1 MTLEPSLVRPLTRR
15 SGRGAAQSQATGGST
30 QHSPAARRPL
40 PHHPTRI
47 GIIVTD
53 HIIVPTRETGDLTGP
68 LVSVAPV
75 VLPSEGRPAELQVR
89 VTAPMTEHPLP
100 VVVLSHGHGP
110 SQYASSLY
118 GYASLANYLAA
129 SGFAVLQPT
138 HLDSMT
144 LGLRGADVPEAP
156 LYWRSRARDV
166 SQVLDHL
173 DVLTDVLP
181 SVAGRLDVNN
191 VAVVGHSMGG
201 HTAGMVLGSRP
212 RDPETGQQ
220 VDARDERIRAGVMM
234 AAPGR
239 GGDALTPHAARHYPV
254 LRDTDFEHML
264 APTLVIAGDQDH
276 ARHLNVVGAAWQ
288 TDVYRLAPG
297 PKSLLDVHG
306 GEHSL
311 GGIAGYEVA
320 ETTDEDLPR
329 AAMVMRM
336 TAAFL
341 RAQLGVDP
349 VAWVREVERLAR
361 DSPRA
366 ATVSEKS

>member
-1 MTLEPSLVRPLTRR
+1 M
-15 SGRGAAQSQATGGST
+15 
-30 QHSPAARRPL
+30 
-40 PHHPTRI
+40 
-47 GIIVTD
+47 TD
-53 HIIVPTRETGDLTGP
+53 HIVVPTRETGALSGP

-75 VLPSEGRPAELQVR
+75 VLPSESRPAELQVR

-118 GYASLANYLAA
+118 GYASLANHLAA

-144 LGLRGADVPEAP
+144 LGLRGAKADEAP

-173 DVLTDVLP
+173 DVLADVLP
-181 SVAGRLDVNN
+181 SVASRLDVTN

-201 HTAGMVLGSRP
+201 HTAGMVLGARP
-212 RDPETGQQ
+212 RDPATGRR
-220 VDARDERIRAGVMM
+220 VDARDERIKAGVMM

-239 GGDALTPHAARHYPV
+239 GGDALTPHAAHHYPV
-254 LRDTDFEHML
+254 LRDTDFSEMR

-276 ARHLNVVGAAWQ
+276 ALHLNVVGAAWQ
-288 TDVYRLAPG
+288 TDAFRLAPG
-297 PKSLLDVHG
+297 PKVLLEVHG

-320 ETTDEDLPR
+320 ETTDENLPR

-341 RAQLGVDP
+341 RTQLGVDSG
-349 VAWVREVERLAR
+349 AWAREVDQLGRGPA
-361 DSPRA
+361 PM
-366 ATVSEKS
+366 ATVSEKH

>member
-1 MTLEPSLVRPLTRR
+1 M
-15 SGRGAAQSQATGGST
+15 
-30 QHSPAARRPL
+30 
-40 PHHPTRI
+40 
-47 GIIVTD
+47 TD
-53 HIIVPTRETGDLTGP
+53 HIVVPTRENGTLTGP
-68 LVSVAPV
+68 LVSVAP
-75 VLPSEGRPAELQVR
+75 LAIPSEGRPVELQVR
-89 VTAPMTEHPLP
+89 VTAPMTEHALP

-118 GYASLANYLAA
+118 GYASLANHLAA

-144 LGLRGADVPEAP
+144 LGLRGVDDPEAP

-166 SQVLDHL
+166 SRVLDHL
-173 DVLTDVLP
+173 DVLADALP
-181 SVAGRLDVNN
+181 TVASRLDVTN
-191 VAVVGHSMGG
+191 VGVVGHSMGG

-212 RDPETGQQ
+212 RDPATGQR

-239 GGDALTPHAARHYPV
+239 GGDALTPDATQHYPV
-254 LRDTDFEHML
+254 LRDTDFSHMR
-264 APTLVIAGDQDH
+264 APTLVVAGDRDH
-276 ARHLNVVGAAWQ
+276 ARHLNVIGAAWQ
-288 TDVYRLAPG
+288 TDPYRLAPG
-297 PKSLLDVHG
+297 PKVLLDVHG

-329 AAMVMRM
+329 AAMVMRL

-341 RAQLGVDP
+341 RTQLGIDP
-349 VAWVREVERLAR
+349 GAWAREVDRLAR
-361 DSPRA
+361 GSA
-366 ATVSEKS
+366 HLATVSEKH

>member
-1 MTLEPSLVRPLTRR
+1 M
-15 SGRGAAQSQATGGST
+15 
-30 QHSPAARRPL
+30 
-40 PHHPTRI
+40 
-47 GIIVTD
+47 TD
-53 HIIVPTRETGDLTGP
+53 HIVVPARESGALSGP
-68 LVSVAPV
+68 LVSVAPIA
-75 VLPSEGRPAELQVR
+75 LPAEGRPVELQVR
-89 VTAPMTEHPLP
+89 VTAPMVDRTLP

-118 GYASLANYLAA
+118 GYAPLANYLAA

-144 LGLRGADVPEAP
+144 LDLRGADDPEAP

-166 SQVLDHL
+166 TQVVDHL
-173 DVLTDVLP
+173 GLLAGVLP
-181 SVAGRLDVNN
+181 TLAGRLDVEK

-212 RDPETGQQ
+212 RDPATGQQ
-220 VDARDERIRAGVMM
+220 VNARDGRVRAGVMM

-239 GGDALTPHAARHYPV
+239 GGDALSPRAAHHYPV
-254 LRDTDFEHML
+254 LRDTDFSHML

-276 ARHLNVVGAAWQ
+276 ALHLNAVGAAWQ
-288 TDVYRLAPG
+288 TDAYRLAPG
-297 PKSLLDVHG
+297 PKYLLDVHG

-311 GGIAGYEVA
+311 GGISGYDVA
-320 ETTDEDLPR
+320 ETTDENLPR

-341 RAQLGVDP
+341 RTQLDVDAG
-349 VAWVREVERLAR
+349 AWAREVDQLAR
-361 DSPRA
+361 GSA
-366 ATVSEKS
+366 HLATVSEKS

>member
-1 MTLEPSLVRPLTRR
+1 MTHELL
-15 SGRGAAQSQATGGST
+15 G
-30 QHSPAARRPL
+30 PAARRVP
-40 PHHPTRI
+40 PQARTRI
-47 GIIVTD
+47 GITMTD
-53 HIIVPTRETGDLTGP
+53 HITVPTHETGALTGP
-68 LVSVAPV
+68 VVSMAPV
-75 VLPSEGRPAELQVR
+75 AFPSEGRLAELQVR
-89 VTAPMTEHPLP
+89 VTAPMTEQTLP

-118 GYASLANYLAA
+118 GYASLANHLAA

-156 LYWRSRARDV
+156 LYWRSRAHDV
-166 SQVLDHL
+166 SRVLDHL
-173 DVLTDVLP
+173 DVLAGVLP
-181 SVAGRLDVNN
+181 TVASRLDVTNA
-191 VAVVGHSMGG
+191 AVVGHSMGG

-212 RDPETGQQ
+212 RDPATGRQ
-220 VDARDERIRAGVMM
+220 VLARDERIRAGVMM

-239 GGDALTPHAARHYPV
+239 GGDALTPHAHHHYPI
-254 LRDTDFEHML
+254 LRDTDFSDML

-288 TDVYRLAPG
+288 TDAYRLAPG
-297 PKSLLDVHG
+297 PKFLLDVHG

-311 GGIAGYEVA
+311 GGVAGYEVA

-341 RAQLGVDP
+341 RTQLGLDLR
-349 VAWVREVERLAR
+349 AWAREVDQLAGNFT
-361 DSPRA
+361 DM

>member
-1 MTLEPSLVRPLTRR
+1 MTR
-15 SGRGAAQSQATGGST
+15 
-30 QHSPAARRPL
+30 H
-40 PHHPTRI
+40 
-47 GIIVTD
+47 IV
-53 HIIVPTRETGDLTGP
+53 VPTRASGALTGP

-75 VLPSEGRPAELQVR
+75 AFPSEGRPAELQVR
-89 VTAPMTEHPLP
+89 VTAPVTEHALP

-144 LGLRGADVPEAP
+144 LGLRDAPATEAP

-166 SQVLDHL
+166 SLVLDHL

-181 SVAGRLDVNN
+181 AVAGRLDVAN

-212 RDPETGQQ
+212 RDPATGQR
-220 VDARDERIRAGVMM
+220 VDARDARVRAGVMM

-239 GGDALTPHAARHYPV
+239 GGDALSPGAANHYPV
-254 LRDTDFEHML
+254 LSDTDFSTML
-264 APTLVIAGDQDH
+264 SPTLVIAGDQDH
-276 ARHLNVVGAAWQ
+276 ARHLNVVGAEWQ
-288 TDVYRLAPG
+288 TDAYRLAPG
-297 PKSLLDVHG
+297 PKFLLAVHG

-311 GGIAGYEVA
+311 GGIAGYDVA

-341 RAQLGVDP
+341 RTQLGVDSG
-349 VAWVREVERLAR
+349 AWAREVDWLRSEPAHT
-361 DSPRA
+361 
-366 ATVSEKS
+366 ATVSEKC

>member
-1 MTLEPSLVRPLTRR
+1 M
-15 SGRGAAQSQATGGST
+15 
-30 QHSPAARRPL
+30 
-40 PHHPTRI
+40 
-47 GIIVTD
+47 TD
-53 HIIVPTRETGDLTGP
+53 HIVVPSRETGTLTGP
-68 LVSVAPV
+68 VVSVAPIAF
-75 VLPSEGRPAELQVR
+75 PTEGRPAELQVR
-89 VTAPMTEHPLP
+89 VTAPMTGRALP

-118 GYASLANYLAA
+118 GYASLANHLAA

-144 LGLRGADVPEAP
+144 LGLRDADDPEAP

-166 SQVLDHL
+166 SRILDHL
-173 DVLTDVLP
+173 DVLDG
-181 SVAGRLDVNN
+181 VAPDIASRLDVTN

-212 RDPETGQQ
+212 RDPATGQR
-220 VDARDERIRAGVMM
+220 VDARDERVRAGVMM

-254 LRDTDFEHML
+254 LRDTDFGHMR
-264 APTLVIAGDQDH
+264 APTLVVAGDHDH
-276 ARHLNVVGAAWQ
+276 ALHLNVVGAAWQ
-288 TDVYRLAPG
+288 TDAYHLAPG
-297 PKSLLDVHG
+297 PKFLLDVHG

-341 RAQLGVDP
+341 RTQLGLDSG
-349 VAWVREVERLAR
+349 AWAREIDQLAGHF
-361 DSPRA
+361 A
-366 ATVSEKS
+366 GMATVSEKY